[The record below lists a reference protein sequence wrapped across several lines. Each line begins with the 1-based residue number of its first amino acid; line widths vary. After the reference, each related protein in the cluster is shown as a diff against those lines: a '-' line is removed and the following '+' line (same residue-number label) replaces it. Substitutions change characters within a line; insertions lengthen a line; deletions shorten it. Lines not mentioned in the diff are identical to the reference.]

1 MFIRTFFAA
10 ITLLVGFAACQNQDT
25 QTNEATSQP
34 DTAAPSTVSTAPPPQ
49 PTLPSIPL
57 ETVEYLW
64 ANCDYVDYV
73 FYELPISMSLDNQ
86 RSVQYVLQHISDAPA
101 PLLPECKPI
110 GRIFYQV
117 KGENVLMADLYFSQ
131 GCTYFVFLEN
141 DKPKYANYMTEKG
154 VAYLNDNF
162 KQAQKLNTGQ

>member
-1 MFIRTFFAA
+1 MLLRTFLVA
-10 ITLLVGFAACQNQDT
+10 IPLLVGLAACQNPEKQ
-25 QTNEATSQP
+25 NHERAAEPETS
-34 DTAAPSTVSTAPPPQ
+34 APSTAAQ

-73 FYELPISMSLDNQ
+73 FYDLPISMSLDNQ

-117 KGENVLMADLYFSQ
+117 KGENALMADLYFSQ